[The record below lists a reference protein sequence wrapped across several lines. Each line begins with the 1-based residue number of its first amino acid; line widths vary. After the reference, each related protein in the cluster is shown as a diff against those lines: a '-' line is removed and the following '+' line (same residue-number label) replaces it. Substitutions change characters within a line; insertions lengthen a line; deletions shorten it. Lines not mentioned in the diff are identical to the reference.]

1 MAEQQLDGRSSLSPT
16 RTHPGMH
23 MAGPYSQNTTH
34 HMSKP
39 HSGQYPD
46 DDASLEAA
54 LDELLDDPDFLEGVA
69 DRLLYEV
76 RLCLYSCHT
85 NGR

>member
-1 MAEQQLDGRSSLSPT
+1 
-16 RTHPGMH
+16 
-23 MAGPYSQNTTH
+23 
-34 HMSKP
+34 
-39 HSGQYPD
+39 
-46 DDASLEAA
+46 